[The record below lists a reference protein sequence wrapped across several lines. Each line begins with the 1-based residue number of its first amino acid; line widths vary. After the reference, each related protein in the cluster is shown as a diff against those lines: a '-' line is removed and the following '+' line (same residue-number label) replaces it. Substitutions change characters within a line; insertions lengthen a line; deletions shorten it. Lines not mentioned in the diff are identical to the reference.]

1 MACSLAIIVDRCG
14 VIEKKTTPEADEAA
28 PQVGE
33 QFIVRTY
40 IGSEAAAATSFQADS
55 TRMASLGCFPVFQN
69 WEHGQWRT
77 GAFIAALL
85 LCFLIVGIPALIY
98 MLIVTPDGMLIVTY
112 AFRGSPVDEK
122 ATNGRSMEE
131 AA

>member
-1 MACSLAIIVDRCG
+1 

-55 TRMASLGCFPVFQN
+55 TRMASLGCFPVIQN
-69 WEHGQWRT
+69 WEPGRWRT

-112 AFRGSPVDEK
+112 AFRGSPSPS
-122 ATNGRSMEE
+122 ARS
-131 AA
+131 